1 MNVIQGIV
9 PLDMIPGQGTMGTQ
23 KAGNTPV
30 SEQKS
35 RRSWDDKVEDYLEAT
50 IDASSKM
57 TAQVNRGVFMVR
69 FLESEERDAV
79 VKEGVI
85 MFDRKPIVIK
95 QWKSDIE
102 VMKEIEDK
110 VPLWI
115 KIQGLESNYWGKSA
129 LTKIASL
136 VGQPLKADNATMQ
149 REKLMF
155 ARVLVEMSLNNTYP
169 SELKEE
175 IRNTEVNKEQQMGNQ
190 APTNEFIKAKTV
202 ENKRVQFQQQRRNT
216 TNTRNTFARLQ
227 QDPKV
232 GNKKD
237 DDEEEVNGTHGNMSL
252 SMRNEVTAHVLYNQ
266 GKGET
271 LSPMDKLD
279 FWNVRGLNRADRQRE
294 VHLFM
299 HTHIVGLFGLLETKF
314 KREKAIKAA

>member
-1 MNVIQGIV
+1 MFLNYPLKWIENGKRIDEPWGLQEPQNQRVPQTGDAKKKNMNVIQGIV
-9 PLDMIPGQGTMGTQ
+9 PLDLIPGQGTMGTQ
-23 KAGNTPV
+23 MAGNTPV

-35 RRSWDDKVEDYLEAT
+35 RSSWDDKVEDYLEAT

-57 TAQVNRGVFMVR
+57 TGECRRQ
-69 FLESEERDAV
+69 
-79 VKEGVI
+79 
-85 MFDRKPIVIK
+85 
-95 QWKSDIE
+95 
-102 VMKEIEDK
+102 
-110 VPLWI
+110 
-115 KIQGLESNYWGKSA
+115 
-129 LTKIASL
+129 
-136 VGQPLKADNATMQ
+136 
-149 REKLMF
+149 
-155 ARVLVEMSLNNTYP
+155 
-169 SELKEE
+169 LKEE

-190 APTNEFIKAKTV
+190 APTNIKAKTV

-237 DDEEEVNGTHGNMSL
+237 DDEEEVNGTQGNMSL
-252 SMRNEVTAHVLYNQ
+252 SMRNEVTTHVLYNQ

-271 LSPMDKLD
+271 LSPMDKLG

-299 HTHIVGLFGLLETKF
+299 HTHKVSLFELLETKF
-314 KREKAIKAA
+314 KRAKAIKAA